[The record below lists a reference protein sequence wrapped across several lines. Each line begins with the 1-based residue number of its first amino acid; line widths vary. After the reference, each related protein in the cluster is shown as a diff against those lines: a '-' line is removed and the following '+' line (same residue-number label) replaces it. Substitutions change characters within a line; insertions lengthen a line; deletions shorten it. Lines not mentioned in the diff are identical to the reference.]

1 MDIIIVYGPPASGKT
16 TYVKQHITNEDM
28 VYDYDAISQSITL
41 SEYQHYMPQAH
52 DTCILIRN
60 MMLDYT
66 RHISKGK
73 LYVIT
78 TYLSKKITDRVSNY
92 HIVRMDTD
100 IDTCI
105 ERVNNND
112 RPDKDKVKQ
121 VIREWFNDGK
131 SKPASDRKIDK
142 ETMKFYKSR
151 KWRETRQRVLERDNY
166 ECQECKKQGIVKTID
181 HTKHKSLDVD
191 HIKELDSHP
200 NLAYDMDNLVTLCV
214 SCHNKK
220 HNRYQKGKPFPKKKT
235 KWTGDEWW

>member
-28 VYDYDAISQSITL
+28 VYDYNAISQSITL
-41 SEYQHYMPQAH
+41 SDQYCMPQAH

-66 RHISKGK
+66 QHISKGK

-105 ERVNNND
+105 ERVNNSD

-131 SKPASDRKIDK
+131 SKPASDRH
-142 ETMKFYKSR
+142 
-151 KWRETRQRVLERDNY
+151 
-166 ECQECKKQGIVKTID
+166 ECQECKKEGIVKTID

-191 HIKELDSHP
+191 HIKELDSYP
-200 NLAYDMDNLVTLCV
+200 DLAYDMDNLVTLCV

-220 HNRYQKGKPFPKKKT
+220 HNRYQKGKAFPKKET